1 MAAVDTDRLALFEA
15 NRPRLFGL
23 AYRMLGEAGEAEDVV
38 QDAYLRWA
46 DSQDVAVPEAWLTK
60 VVTNLCLDRLTSAR
74 ARRETYVGPWLP
86 EPVMTAN
93 GELGPLDTVERKDSV
108 SFGVLVMLE
117 RLTPPERA
125 VFILREAFGYPH
137 REIAELLSIDE
148 AHSRQLHRR
157 ARQHVDVGRRRFSP
171 DRHERDRIAQSL
183 FDAVT
188 NGNVV
193 ELERLLAQDV
203 EAWADGGG
211 RQAALRPVIG
221 RDKVARYLIGLGK
234 RPEAVNTTPTFTE
247 INGEP
252 AVAYH
257 DGDTLI
263 GVAVFEMVDDK
274 VVAIRLVVN
283 PDKLAF
289 VARQL
294 A

>member
-1 MAAVDTDRLALFEA
+1 
-15 NRPRLFGL
+15 
-23 AYRMLGEAGEAEDVV
+23 
-38 QDAYLRWA
+38 
-46 DSQDVAVPEAWLTK
+46 
-60 VVTNLCLDRLTSAR
+60 VTNLCLNRLTSAR
-74 ARRETYVGPWLP
+74 ARRETYIGPWLP
-86 EPVMTAN
+86 EPVVTAN

-125 VFILREAFGYPH
+125 VFILREAFGHTH
-137 REIAELLSIDE
+137 REIAEILSIDE

-157 ARQHVDVGRRRFSP
+157 ARQHVGVGRPRFSP

-193 ELERLLAQDV
+193 ELERLLAHDV

-211 RQAALRPVIG
+211 RQAGLRPVIG
-221 RDKVARYLIGLGK
+221 RDKVARYLIGLSK
-234 RPEAVNTTPTFTE
+234 RPEVVDTRATFTE
-247 INGEP
+247 VNGEP

-263 GVAVFEMVDDK
+263 GVSVLEIVEDRVA
-274 VVAIRLVVN
+274 AIRLVVN

-289 VARQL
+289 VAHQL